1 LTRNIIYDI
10 IIIYTSEKPRRGFAA
25 SKPRSRKAH
34 WASSGAAAKEKEIM
48 ALRDDI
54 KDLTA
59 TEIQRFREEL
69 LTEKELEEIMDD
81 VTAFCIIE
89 IRKFCGEDIFE
100 VKAQELKDKGI
111 DKAKEKVKV
120 NLKKMS

>member
-1 LTRNIIYDI
+1 
-10 IIIYTSEKPRRGFAA
+10 
-25 SKPRSRKAH
+25 
-34 WASSGAAAKEKEIM
+34 M

-54 KDLTA
+54 RDLTA
-59 TEIQRFREEL
+59 TEVQRFREEM
-69 LTEKELEEIMDD
+69 LTQKDLEEIMDD

-111 DKAKEKVKV
+111 DKVREKIKV
-120 NLKKMS
+120 SLEKSSK

>member
-1 LTRNIIYDI
+1 
-10 IIIYTSEKPRRGFAA
+10 
-25 SKPRSRKAH
+25 
-34 WASSGAAAKEKEIM
+34 M

-54 KDLTA
+54 RDLTA
-59 TEIQRFREEL
+59 TEVQRFREEM
-69 LTEKELEEIMDD
+69 LTEKDLEEIMDD

-111 DKAKEKVKV
+111 DKAREKIKV
-120 NLKKMS
+120 NLTKGKKNEQNCRI